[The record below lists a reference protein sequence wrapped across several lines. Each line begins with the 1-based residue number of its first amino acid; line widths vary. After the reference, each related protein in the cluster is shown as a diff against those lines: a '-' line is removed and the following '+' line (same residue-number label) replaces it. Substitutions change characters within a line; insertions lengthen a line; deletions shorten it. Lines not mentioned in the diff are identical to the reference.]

1 MRTIR
6 RVSQEGNIR
15 HPSGSSYAS
24 KEIVTAAG
32 SEKSTLKIMLWRMK
46 SLAELA
52 TQETFLSPPHPPA
65 FQITHLYL
73 LPQLTPAPNHT
84 RELVSHNWQR
94 GRGYFV
100 QKISPFKIIAQ
111 ARICQ

>member
-1 MRTIR
+1 MRTIG

-46 SLAELA
+46 SRAELA
-52 TQETFLSPPHPPA
+52 TQETFLSPPPP
-65 FQITHLYL
+65 TR
-73 LPQLTPAPNHT
+73 LPNNPPIFIAPT
-84 RELVSHNWQR
+84 YPGPQS
-94 GRGYFV
+94 Y
-100 QKISPFKIIAQ
+100 
-111 ARICQ
+111 